1 MANDPMFK
9 LEHTSDD
16 VKKSSSVQLSVGQLE
31 KKRSEFQDDYSL
43 NKLARSKFR
52 VTSQAPIIS
61 SVLLCFIYCSSGKCQ
76 EILKFNCLDP
86 KISVNCH
93 LCL

>member
-61 SVLLCFIYCSSGKCQ
+61 SVLLCFISCSSGKCQ
-76 EILKFNCLDP
+76 EILKFNCLNP

-93 LCL
+93 LFL

>member
-31 KKRSEFQDDYSL
+31 KKRSEYQDDYSL

-52 VTSQAPIIS
+52 VTNQAPVIS
-61 SVLLCFIYCSSGKCQ
+61 SFLIGLTSYSWGKCQ
-76 EILKFNCLDP
+76 KILVFNC
-86 KISVNCH
+86 
-93 LCL
+93 

>member
-52 VTSQAPIIS
+52 VTVKHPSFHQFYY
-61 SVLLCFIYCSSGKCQ
+61 VLFLVAQ
-76 EILKFNCLDP
+76 
-86 KISVNCH
+86 VNVRRY
-93 LCL
+93 

>member
-61 SVLLCFIYCSSGKCQ
+61 SVLLCSSGKCQ

-93 LCL
+93 LFL